1 MTPLIFILKVFDHRP
16 VFGTLDYW
24 VFGITVFGILF
35 FIFRKKITAF
45 VKKIV
50 DKFKKKQSDT
60 ADTTTDATATTTTPD
75 FES

>member
-35 FIFRKKITAF
+35 FIFRKKIVAF
-45 VKKIV
+45 IKKVI
-50 DKFKKKQSDT
+50 DKFKKKQ
-60 ADTTTDATATTTTPD
+60 TTTTPTTPD

>member
-1 MTPLIFILKVFDHRP
+1 MKPIMSFIGWFSIQDIV
-16 VFGTLDYW
+16 
-24 VFGITVFGILF
+24 GIAVVAL
-35 FIFRKKITAF
+35 IFRKKITAF

-75 FES
+75 YES